1 MPQPEWLDRA
11 KRLQAIAQTGL
22 TYAQSVYDVERY
34 TEIRRIASEMMAS
47 GAGIDDAARIADLF
61 SREASYATPKVD
73 VRAAVFREDRI
84 LLVEECEDGCWTLP
98 GGWAD
103 IGDSPAAA
111 AVREVREESG
121 YDIACRKL
129 ALLFDRDKHGHP
141 PLPYHVYKLFFL
153 CDLLGGTP
161 SPNHEIAGVDFFP
174 KNALPPLSL
183 TRVVPEEIA
192 LLFDHH
198 RHPESPTMFD

>member
-1 MPQPEWLDRA
+1 MPQPEWLAWAR
-11 KRLQAIAQTGL
+11 RLQAIAQTGL
-22 TYAQSVYDVERY
+22 TYAPNAYDVERY
-34 TEIRRIASEMMAS
+34 TEIRRIASDMMAH
-47 GAGIDDAARIADLF
+47 GAGIPDATRIADLF
-61 SREASYATPKVD
+61 SRESGYATPKVD
-73 VRAAVFREDRI
+73 VRAAVFRDGRI
-84 LLVEECEDGCWTLP
+84 LLVKEREDGCWTLP

-121 YDIACRKL
+121 YEVACRKL

-153 CDLLGGTP
+153 CDLLGGTA
-161 SPNHEIAGVDFFP
+161 SPNHETAGVDFFAED
-174 KNALPPLSL
+174 ALPPLSL

-198 RHPESPTMFD
+198 RHPEWPTTFD